1 MAKDRYDDK
10 QDIHERQIIYEKML
24 SNYDQKV
31 YLSKQQQLEKN
42 KNSNLNKISVETSK
56 KMEELDKQ
64 IKDYERKNEEYKQ
77 KITNLF
83 DLKEK
88 EEMDKKIKERIENKE
103 KNKKSPMKK
112 ETSFHMIKQKL
123 NDYEEKLEIQKY
135 RRENALIMSM
145 SKFQNKINDFL
156 EKNEKKEERIKK
168 TILEEEKK
176 KEEKLMKKKDH
187 FDEVRNNAKIEE
199 KKKEEKRQKLME
211 DIEKKNLK
219 TFAIKQEKQKMYE
232 ERQRLNKL
240 NQEERNALKL
250 KLQEVLNKENN
261 IKDGEKNEEF
271 IQKLIDENTLE

>member
-1 MAKDRYDDK
+1 
-10 QDIHERQIIYEKML
+10 
-24 SNYDQKV
+24 
-31 YLSKQQQLEKN
+31 
-42 KNSNLNKISVETSK
+42 
-56 KMEELDKQ
+56 
-64 IKDYERKNEEYKQ
+64 
-77 KITNLF
+77 
-83 DLKEK
+83 
-88 EEMDKKIKERIENKE
+88 
-103 KNKKSPMKK
+103 
-112 ETSFHMIKQKL
+112 
-123 NDYEEKLEIQKY
+123 
-135 RRENALIMSM
+135 
-145 SKFQNKINDFL
+145 
-156 EKNEKKEERIKK
+156 
-168 TILEEEKK
+168 
-176 KEEKLMKKKDH
+176 MKKKDH